1 MNMKIRGK
9 MLGFALML
17 SVGAMAQNSYTLN
30 GKCES
35 NVKKLYVNDMLGNTI
50 DSVAVKS
57 GAFTLKSKS
66 TEANQVLVL
75 ATRKSRR
82 MSGYKSAMYIVDG
95 DKISIDLTTGASS
108 GTKLNDLLKKENAL
122 LGSIADNDE
131 AKYVKTLK
139 EIVSRNRNNV
149 VAGVFMNE
157 LCYEVEYEELCKM
170 LDPSLPYFA
179 NSVMSRPK
187 KVKEAY
193 EKSMPGKKFIDLE
206 IPDASGNVHRLSEW
220 IGKGKYVLIDFWAS
234 WCGPCRRE
242 MPNVVANYEKYNAKG
257 LEIIGISFDSK
268 AEAWK
273 GAVERL
279 GMKWVQ
285 LSDLKQ
291 WKCVAAEPYG
301 IMSIPSNVLVA
312 PDGTIVAKNLMG
324 DSLGKKLAEIYK

>member
-1 MNMKIRGK
+1 MNMEIRGK
-9 MLGFALML
+9 MLGIALMIGL
-17 SVGAMAQNSYTLN
+17 SAMAQKSYLLS
-30 GKCES
+30 GKCEQ
-35 NVKKLYVNDMLGNTI
+35 NIKKLYVNDMLGNTI

-57 GAFTLKSKS
+57 GSFSLKSKS
-66 TEANQVLVL
+66 SEPDQVLVL
-75 ATRKSRR
+75 ATRKNRR

-95 DKISIDLTTGASS
+95 ERINVDLTSGSS
-108 GTKLNDLLKKENAL
+108 NGTKLNDLLKKENAL
-122 LGSIADNDE
+122 LASIPDNDE
-131 AKYVKTLK
+131 AKYVATLK

-149 VAGVFMNE
+149 VAGIFINE
-157 LCYEVEYEELCKM
+157 LCYEVEYEELCKL

-179 NSVMSRPK
+179 SSVMSRPK

-193 EKSMPGKKFIDLE
+193 EKSMPGKKYIDLE
-206 IPDASGNVHRLSEW
+206 LPDCNGNKHRLSEW
-220 IGKGKYVLIDFWAS
+220 IGKGRYVLIDFWAS

-291 WKCVAAEPYG
+291 WKCAAAEPYG

>member
-17 SVGAMAQNSYTLN
+17 SVGAMAQKAYMLN

-57 GAFTLKSKS
+57 GTFVFKSKS

-170 LDPSLPYFA
+170 LDPSLPYFG

-193 EKSMPGKKFIDLE
+193 EKSMPGKKYIDLE

-234 WCGPCRRE
+234 W
-242 MPNVVANYEKYNAKG
+242 
-257 LEIIGISFDSK
+257 
-268 AEAWK
+268 
-273 GAVERL
+273 
-279 GMKWVQ
+279 
-285 LSDLKQ
+285 
-291 WKCVAAEPYG
+291 
-301 IMSIPSNVLVA
+301 
-312 PDGTIVAKNLMG
+312 
-324 DSLGKKLAEIYK
+324 